1 MDRST
6 LKAISGA
13 SLFLAIGLTSALV
26 VSGEWL
32 IAVGA
37 LGGWAVGLWII
48 RSVAAQDGKQ
58 PYDTSARVRSRLG
71 YMANRR
77 NLASQPVVR
86 WVTITCGI
94 MGE

>member
-48 RSVAAQDGKQ
+48 RSV
-58 PYDTSARVRSRLG
+58 SA
-71 YMANRR
+71 
-77 NLASQPVVR
+77 
-86 WVTITCGI
+86 
-94 MGE
+94 